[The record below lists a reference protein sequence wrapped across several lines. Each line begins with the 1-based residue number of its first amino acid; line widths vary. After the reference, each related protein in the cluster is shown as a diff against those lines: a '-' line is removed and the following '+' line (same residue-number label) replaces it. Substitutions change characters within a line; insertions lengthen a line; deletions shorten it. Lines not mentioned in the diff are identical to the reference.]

1 MAVSCPEFRIP
12 RLIGEKKMR
21 KVLSIILAGMMMNP
35 GIFGATPHQDEVKPS
50 TPIQHVVVIFQEN
63 VSFDHYFATYPVA
76 LNPSGEPKFTAVPG
90 TPSVNGLSGGL
101 LTNNP
106 NLLNSANGAGAANPF
121 RLDRSQ
127 AATADQDHDYLA
139 EQLAFDLGLMDLFP
153 KSTGTPGP
161 PPNAPPPVVTT
172 TGLVMGYYDGNTTD
186 LWKLAQQYSMNDNS
200 FGTTFGPSTV
210 GALNLVSGQTNG
222 VTSYLNG
229 TGEETDGGA
238 GSLTVIGDPNPIGDV
253 CSSSTSNQ
261 VTMGGKTIGDLL
273 NASNVTWGWFEGGFN
288 LNLTNSNGTT
298 GCNRSTTSAVT
309 GVTETDYIPHH
320 EPFQYYPSTAN
331 PKHKRPS
338 SIAMIG
344 HTDAAN
350 HQYDI
355 KDFFIA
361 LSANNFPAVSFLKA
375 PGYQDGHAGYSDPLD
390 ENDFINHVLNV
401 LKARSDWG
409 ATVVVIA
416 YDDSDGW
423 YDHQIGPI
431 VNQSTGSSDGLTG
444 SGACGN
450 GNTAL
455 PGIAENNPHALGRCG
470 YGPRLPLLVISPLAK
485 INFVDHTITDQTSIL
500 RFLEDTF
507 LAGQRIG
514 GGSFDSIAN
523 PLTNMLQ

>member
-1 MAVSCPEFRIP
+1 M
-12 RLIGEKKMR
+12 
-21 KVLSIILAGMMMNP
+21 LSVILAGMMMNP
-35 GIFGATPHQDEVKPS
+35 GLFGAAPPQDEAKPS
-50 TPIQHVVVIFQEN
+50 TTIQHVVVIFQEN

-76 LNPSGEPKFTAVPG
+76 LNPKGEPRFVAGPG
-90 TPSVNGLSGGL
+90 TPSVNGLSGVL

-106 NLLNSANGAGAANPF
+106 NFLNSSNGAGAANPF

-139 EQLAFDLGLMDLFP
+139 EQLAFDSGLMDLFP
-153 KSTGTPGP
+153 KSTGAPGP

-172 TGLVMGYYDGNTTD
+172 TGLVMGFYDGNTTN
-186 LWKLAQQYSMNDNS
+186 LWNLAQQYAMSDNS
-200 FGTTFGPSTV
+200 YGTNFGPSTV
-210 GALNLVSGQTNG
+210 GALNLISGQTNG
-222 VTSYLNG
+222 VSNILNG

-261 VTMGGKTIGDLL
+261 VTMGGKNIGDLL
-273 NASNVTWGWFEGGFN
+273 NASNMTWGWFEGGFN

-298 GCNRSTTSAVT
+298 GCSRSTTSSVT
-309 GVTETDYIPHH
+309 GVAETDYIPHH
-320 EPFQYYPSTAN
+320 EPFQYYTSTAN
-331 PKHKRPS
+331 PTHRRPS
-338 SIAMIG
+338 STAMIG
-344 HTDAAN
+344 RTDGAH

-355 KDFFIA
+355 KDFYAA
-361 LSANNFPAVSFLKA
+361 LNANDFPAVSFLKA
-375 PGYQDGHAGYSDPLD
+375 PGFQDGHAGYSDPLD
-390 ENDFINHVLNV
+390 ENDFIGHVLGV
-401 LKARSDWG
+401 LRARPDWSN
-409 ATVVVIA
+409 TVVIIA

-444 SGACGN
+444 PDACGN

-455 PGIAENNPHALGRCG
+455 PGVAANNPHALGRCG

-485 INFVDHTITDQTSIL
+485 VNFVDHTITDQTSIL
-500 RFLEDTF
+500 RLIEDTF
-507 LAGQRIG
+507 LGGQRIG
-514 GGSFDSIAN
+514 QGSFDTIAN